1 MLTGVGGDATWRE
14 ERDTNTLRGP
24 LKISRIPFQKRR
36 LVSLG
41 GATRRDQLAHLVK
54 PLEILLIRKKK
65 ICVYQMLVAYMIP
78 QEQKDGNGKVSRS
91 SVSWLLLM
99 YVHLPE

>member
-1 MLTGVGGDATWRE
+1 MESPLVPQFGDLSLSDHSRGG
-14 ERDTNTLRGP
+14 GP
-24 LKISRIPFQKRR
+24 LKIIRIPFQKRR